1 MQLNCCVLLNVYMDW
16 MLFTGSVV
24 FHLEANL
31 LEIWNPKIS
40 CWISLGISLF
50 AILAFVSSIWL
61 ERTRQTVQS
70 PLTSLTLAFC
80 GTPEYLAPELL
91 HGKGYTKTV
100 DWWTLGVLLYE
111 MLCGLPPFYD
121 ENVNIMY
128 HKILYDPL
136 RFPDDIDPKAKTLLT
151 AVMFTRSPC
160 WLLVAE

>member
-1 MQLNCCVLLNVYMDW
+1 L
-16 MLFTGSVV
+16 
-24 FHLEANL
+24 AN
-31 LEIWNPKIS
+31 
-40 CWISLGISLF
+40 
-50 AILAFVSSIWL
+50 SS
-61 ERTRQTVQS
+61 
-70 PLTSLTLAFC
+70 AFC

-136 RFPDDIDPKAKTLLT
+136 RFPDDIDPKAKSLLT
-151 AVMFTRSPC
+151 AVSSSFIP
-160 WLLVAE
+160 LLTYTVAE

>member
-1 MQLNCCVLLNVYMDW
+1 
-16 MLFTGSVV
+16 MLDFTGHIVV
-24 FHLEANL
+24 CDFGLCKLNMTESDKTN
-31 LEIWNPKIS
+31 
-40 CWISLGISLF
+40 
-50 AILAFVSSIWL
+50 
-61 ERTRQTVQS
+61 T
-70 PLTSLTLAFC
+70 FC

-136 RFPDDIDPKAKTLLT
+136 RFPDDIDPKAKSLLT
-151 AVMFTRSPC
+151 AVSSPSIP
-160 WLLVAE
+160 LLNYTVAE

>member
-1 MQLNCCVLLNVYMDW
+1 MQTQYDRIRQDKQY
-16 MLFTGSVV
+16 
-24 FHLEANL
+24 H
-31 LEIWNPKIS
+31 ID
-40 CWISLGISLF
+40 
-50 AILAFVSSIWL
+50 LAVSADM
-61 ERTRQTVQS
+61 
-70 PLTSLTLAFC
+70 LAFC

-136 RFPDDIDPKAKTLLT
+136 RFPDDIDPKAKSLLT
-151 AVMFTRSPC
+151 AVRPTSYCR
-160 WLLVAE
+160 

>member
-1 MQLNCCVLLNVYMDW
+1 M
-16 MLFTGSVV
+16 
-24 FHLEANL
+24 
-31 LEIWNPKIS
+31 
-40 CWISLGISLF
+40 
-50 AILAFVSSIWL
+50 
-61 ERTRQTVQS
+61 
-70 PLTSLTLAFC
+70 LAFC

-136 RFPDDIDPKAKTLLT
+136 RFPDDIDSKAKSLLT
-151 AVMFTRSPC
+151 AVRPTSYCR
-160 WLLVAE
+160 

>member
-1 MQLNCCVLLNVYMDW
+1 
-16 MLFTGSVV
+16 MLDFTGHIALCDFGLCKLNMTKTDKTNSM
-24 FHLEANL
+24 
-31 LEIWNPKIS
+31 
-40 CWISLGISLF
+40 
-50 AILAFVSSIWL
+50 
-61 ERTRQTVQS
+61 
-70 PLTSLTLAFC
+70 LTLWSMVLINIAFC

-136 RFPDDIDPKAKTLLT
+136 RFPDDIDPKAKSLLIAVCLMHHAT
-151 AVMFTRSPC
+151 ADHSSC
-160 WLLVAE
+160 

>member
-1 MQLNCCVLLNVYMDW
+1 VHP
-16 MLFTGSVV
+16 T
-24 FHLEANL
+24 
-31 LEIWNPKIS
+31 
-40 CWISLGISLF
+40 
-50 AILAFVSSIWL
+50 
-61 ERTRQTVQS
+61 
-70 PLTSLTLAFC
+70 LTSAFC

-136 RFPDDIDPKAKTLLT
+136 RFPDDIDSKAKSLLI
-151 AVMFTRSPC
+151 AVHSPC
-160 WLLVAE
+160 TPFNYF

>member
-1 MQLNCCVLLNVYMDW
+1 M
-16 MLFTGSVV
+16 
-24 FHLEANL
+24 HLH
-31 LEIWNPKIS
+31 
-40 CWISLGISLF
+40 
-50 AILAFVSSIWL
+50 
-61 ERTRQTVQS
+61 
-70 PLTSLTLAFC
+70 LAFC

-136 RFPDDIDPKAKTLLT
+136 RFPDDIDPKAK
-151 AVMFTRSPC
+151 S
-160 WLLVAE
+160 LLVAVISLIQFILTYQLLNREPEKRLGNTGAQEIKNHPFFASIDWKKLMAKRIHPPFKPSVVSLPRSLLIV

>member
-1 MQLNCCVLLNVYMDW
+1 
-16 MLFTGSVV
+16 MLDFTGHIALCDFGLCKLNMTESDKTNSI
-24 FHLEANL
+24 HSASCCLAN
-31 LEIWNPKIS
+31 
-40 CWISLGISLF
+40 
-50 AILAFVSSIWL
+50 
-61 ERTRQTVQS
+61 
-70 PLTSLTLAFC
+70 TSAFC

-136 RFPDDIDPKAKTLLT
+136 RFPDDIDPKAKSLLT
-151 AVMFTRSPC
+151 AVSFSFIP
-160 WLLVAE
+160 LLTYTVTE